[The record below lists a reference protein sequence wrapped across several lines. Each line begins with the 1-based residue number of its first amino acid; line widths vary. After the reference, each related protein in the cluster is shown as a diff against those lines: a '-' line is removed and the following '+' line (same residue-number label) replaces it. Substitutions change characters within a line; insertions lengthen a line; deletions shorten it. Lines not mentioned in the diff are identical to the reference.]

1 MLTTILTW
9 YLILQL
15 LFLAGLP
22 LAFAWMRGLP
32 SRGYTAAKALGL
44 LLTGVLLWW
53 GNIAH
58 LWSNNIAAAI
68 TAAIL
73 LFAVGLTAMRG
84 RWAELPAWW
93 REHRPFVF
101 TAEAL
106 FALAFIAWTAVRAS
120 QPQLETAGGEK
131 WMEIAFLNA
140 TLRSPTL
147 PPHDPW
153 LSGFAISYYYLGYL
167 LMSLVTRLAAVPSTI
182 AFTLA
187 NAGWFALVAV
197 GAYGIVYDLLNG
209 EFHYRPLLGPLM
221 LLITGNGEGFL
232 EVLHARGLLPAAFWR
247 WLDIRNLNTPPRP
260 PFTWRPTRF
269 FWWWQASRTLHDYT
283 PWGADQEVIDEFPAF
298 SFLLGDMHPHL
309 LALPFVL
316 LAIALALDL
325 YRRWQ
330 PQSSWRHRLL
340 LVSGHALILGALG
353 FLNTWDFPIYWALMI
368 GAIGLA
374 TLSRSRPPTSHA
386 ELETPTPAL
395 AALNNA
401 TNAIWAVL
409 PEAAFLATG
418 SVIAYLPFWWAL
430 RSQAGGILP
439 NLFNATRLPQFIVM
453 FTPMLIPVAGLL
465 ITEARRARVGLGS
478 TLAWSLLLLLVTTAL
493 GAAITLLSG
502 SPYVQAF
509 LRGETIQGIPARTL
523 TDALIRRLLNPWT
536 AWLLAAGVAAALLAL
551 FGHRPPERERAFPL
565 LMALIGLLLTLTPE
579 FIYLQDVFL
588 IRMNTIF
595 KFYFQAWTLW
605 SLAGAWQLS
614 HWLGGNTEDAVT
626 QAGPRRRPALA
637 LAAWGMIAIGLVYPL
652 FAIPTRAEEHGIPWT
667 LDGAA
672 WLAEAHPD
680 DYAAIRWL
688 NAHIDGRPIIV
699 ETPGDRRRAY
709 TYEGRISAL
718 TGLPTVLGWADH
730 ERQWRG
736 VDAEQNR
743 RAQDLETLFTTTDL
757 HTARNILTR
766 YGVSYVY
773 IGPTERAR
781 YPADGLAKFDKAFP
795 AVYRAEG
802 VTIYRIPSEK

>member
-1 MLTTILTW
+1 
-9 YLILQL
+9 
-15 LFLAGLP
+15 
-22 LAFAWMRGLP
+22 
-32 SRGYTAAKALGL
+32 
-44 LLTGVLLWW
+44 
-53 GNIAH
+53 
-58 LWSNNIAAAI
+58 
-68 TAAIL
+68 
-73 LFAVGLTAMRG
+73 
-84 RWAELPAWW
+84 
-93 REHRPFVF
+93 
-101 TAEAL
+101 
-106 FALAFIAWTAVRAS
+106 
-120 QPQLETAGGEK
+120 
-131 WMEIAFLNA
+131 MEIAFLNA
-140 TLRSPTL
+140 VLRSPTL

-167 LMSLVTRLAAVPSTI
+167 LMGIVTRLADIPATI

-197 GAYGIVYDLLNG
+197 GAYGIVYDLLDG
-209 EFHYRPLLGPLM
+209 KARYRPLLGPLL

-232 EVLHARGLLPAAFWR
+232 EVLHARGLLPATFWQ

-330 PQSSWRHRLL
+330 PRPSWRHRLL

-353 FLNTWDFPIYWALMI
+353 FLNTWDFPIYWALI
-368 GAIGLA
+368 VGAMGLA
-374 TLSRSRPPTSHA
+374 TLPRPQTSTSRPGAWKQGEP
-386 ELETPTPAL
+386 EPPASTTGVL
-395 AALNNA
+395 VNA

-409 PEAAFLATG
+409 PEAAFLAVG

-439 NLFNATRLPQFIVM
+439 NLFNATRLPQFAVM
-453 FTPMLIPVAGLL
+453 FTPMLIPIAGLL
-465 ITEARRARVGLGS
+465 STAARRARVSLGS
-478 TLAWSLLLLLVTTAL
+478 TLAWSLLLLIAITAL
-493 GAAITLLSG
+493 GAAMTLVSG
-502 SPYVQAF
+502 SPYVRAF
-509 LRGETIQGIPARTL
+509 LRGETIQGIPARTFN
-523 TDALIRRLLNPWT
+523 DALIRRLLNPWT
-536 AWLLAAGVAAALLAL
+536 AWLLTAGVAAVLLTL
-551 FGHRPPERERAFPL
+551 FGRRPPERERAFPL
-565 LMALIGLLLTLTPE
+565 LMALMGLLLTLTPE

-595 KFYFQAWTLW
+595 KFYFQAWILW

-614 HWLGGNTEDAVT
+614 HWLGGNTEGTAT
-626 QAGPRRRPALA
+626 RAEPRRRPALA

-652 FAIPTRAEEHGIPWT
+652 LAIPARAEEHGVPWT

-688 NAHIDGRPIIV
+688 NAHINGRPVIV

-709 TYEGRISAL
+709 TYEGRVSAL

-743 RAQDLETLFTTTDL
+743 RAHDLETLFTTTDL
-757 HTARNILTR
+757 RTARDILAR

-781 YPADGLAKFDKAFP
+781 YPADGLAKFDEAFP
-795 AVYRAEG
+795 AVYRAGG
-802 VTIYRIPSEK
+802 VTIYHIAPEE